1 VTFAAEFLRV
11 QSLKLSM
18 GIGPSQ
24 MNFFEACH
32 QAVMPV

>member
-1 VTFAAEFLRV
+1 VTFAAEFHRLK
-11 QSLKLSM
+11 SLKLSM

-24 MNFFEACH
+24 MDFFEACH